1 MAGEQS
7 LGSAD
12 LQVRWEWYDRHVP
25 IQINRRPDH
34 DFDEPLGLLSDCH
47 RRIEHFLETLI
58 AVQARAGAGALSAS
72 DRGALDGALQYFRT
86 AAPRHTADE
95 EESLF
100 PRLRESADPAAVH
113 ALSVIDELEHDHGEA
128 NAHHVAVDM
137 LVRRW
142 LNAGTLAPAESREL
156 GDRLSA
162 LRSLYQRHIAV
173 EDRDLFP
180 AAARVLNDDQIGQIG
195 REMAARRGVRPRTP

>member
-1 MAGEQS
+1 VWTFR
-7 LGSAD
+7 SAC
-12 LQVRWEWYDRHVP
+12 YDHHVP

-58 AVQARAGAGALSAS
+58 AVHATAVADALSAS
-72 DRGALDGALQYFRT
+72 DRSALEGALQYFKT

-100 PRLRESADPAAVH
+100 PRLRESGDPAAVQ
-113 ALSVIDELEHDHGEA
+113 ALAVIDDLEHDHDEA
-128 NAHHVAVDM
+128 NAHHEAVDM

-142 LNAGTLAPAESREL
+142 LTTGTLSPPESSEL
-156 GDRLSA
+156 GNRLSR
-162 LRSLYQRHIAV
+162 LRALYQRHIAV
-173 EDRDLFP
+173 EDQELFP
-180 AAARVLNDDQIGQIG
+180 AAARVLNQDQIGQIG
-195 REMAARRGVRPRTP
+195 REMASRRNVRLRTPQT